1 MDFIISGKNFK
12 LTPSLK
18 QYIQDKLGRLK
29 KYWGKIIRARVELK
43 VDKAHKSGQ
52 ISEVDVVLEVPGPD
66 IRAEQKA
73 SEMHEAIDLVMPK
86 LEKQLRRAKDKILSL
101 TKFDNKSKE
110 E

>member
-12 LTPSLK
+12 LTPSIK
-18 QYIQDKLGRLK
+18 KYVQDKFSKLS
-29 KYWGKIIRARVELK
+29 KYWGKIIRARIELK

-52 ISEVDVVLEVPGPD
+52 LSGVDVVLEVPGPD

-86 LEKQLRRAKDKILSL
+86 LERQLNKAKDKNLARE
-101 TKFDNKSKE
+101 KFNPPVLDL
-110 E
+110 